1 MRLRNCTR
9 LLYSV
14 IASLL
19 ITCGAQ
25 AQTNN
30 PKTKPDICALIT
42 KEEIQIIQKEAVK
55 EVKSSAQTFD
65 NRLTTQCFYLLTTY
79 SKSIS
84 IQVTQA
90 SPGNA
95 EKANLLDFWKEK
107 FHSRTEMESESERES
122 ERENERENEKGK
134 KKEIKKAI
142 QSSGFEKIPNLGDES
157 FLVGNQITR
166 ALYVLKK
173 NNIIRI
179 SIGGAEK
186 EQVKTQ
192 KLKSLA
198 AKLINRL

>member
-1 MRLRNCTR
+1 MYQKNFTP

-14 IASLL
+14 IAL
-19 ITCGAQ
+19 ILISCGAQ

-30 PKTKPDICALIT
+30 AKTKPDLCALIT
-42 KEEIQIIQKEAVK
+42 KEEVQVVQKEAVK
-55 EVKSSAQTFD
+55 EVKSSSQAFD
-65 NRLTTQCFYLLTTY
+65 NRLITQCFYQLTTY
-79 SKSIS
+79 AKSIS
-84 IQVTQA
+84 VQVTQA
-90 SPGNA
+90 SPEHP

-107 FHSRTEMESESERES
+107 FHSRTETESESER

-134 KKEIKKAI
+134 RKEIKKAK
-142 QSSGFEKIPNLGDES
+142 QSNGFEKIPNLGDES

-186 EQVKTQ
+186 DEIKLQ
-192 KLKSLA
+192 KMKILA
-198 AKLINRL
+198 GKLINRL